1 MTAQLTGLIAGVL
14 AAVAVLAL
22 TAATRPPQ
30 RELVHHRRRL
40 EAGLVAYRRPLVAV
54 AVAVVAVL
62 VTRIVVVGV
71 AAAAVLWLAPAMIA
85 ASRHRRAE
93 QAMLEA
99 VHLWL
104 LQLRTVLAAGSG
116 LEQALSEVARL
127 QPTHSPLTPASRR
140 LAVRME
146 RLGPVRALRG
156 FADEVDNHIADAAT
170 TVLTNALTRQSTGV
184 AGAFDGL
191 ISWAEQ
197 DVRQQRD
204 IDARLQSVRTERWMV
219 IGIFAA
225 LAGYFTLA
233 NPALMAVYTTG
244 LGQLVLAAIL
254 AVSALC
260 MWALERMSRPQ
271 RPTRFFAAEEAGGW

>member
-22 TAATRPPQ
+22 AAATGHAEPA
-30 RELVHHRRRL
+30 LVDRRRRL
-40 EAGLVAYRRPLVAV
+40 RAGVVGHRRTLAAV
-54 AVAVVAVL
+54 GMAVLAVL

-71 AAAAVLWLAPAMIA
+71 AAAAVLWLAPTMIA
-85 ASRHRRAE
+85 ASRHRRRE

-127 QPTHSPLTPASRR
+127 QPSHSPLASASTR
-140 LAVRME
+140 LALRME

-156 FADEVDNHIADAAT
+156 FADEIDNHIADAAA

-184 AGAFDGL
+184 AAAFDGL

-233 NPALMAVYTTG
+233 NPALMAVYTTP

-260 MWALERMSRPQ
+260 MWSLERMARPQ
-271 RPTRFFAAEEAGGW
+271 RPARFFVREVAV